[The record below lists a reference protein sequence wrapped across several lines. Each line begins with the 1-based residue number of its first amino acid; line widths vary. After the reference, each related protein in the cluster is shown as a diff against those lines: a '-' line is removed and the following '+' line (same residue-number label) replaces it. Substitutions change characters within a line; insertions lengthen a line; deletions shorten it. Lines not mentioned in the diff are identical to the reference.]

1 MVGVGAGR
9 VRILEWGVVEVD
21 RVQRLHLLVWS
32 SAKPKAASGRVGGRG
47 VQTVERRALELCRVD
62 NSCRNALWRWQKE
75 TMTVLTNTSGSPF
88 YFPAFLLFGHLAIS
102 YLGILLL
109 IES

>member
-9 VRILEWGVVEVD
+9 VRILEWGAVEVD

-47 VQTVERRALELCRVD
+47 VQTSERDEPW
-62 NSCRNALWRWQKE
+62 S
-75 TMTVLTNTSGSPF
+75 S
-88 YFPAFLLFGHLAIS
+88 
-102 YLGILLL
+102 
-109 IES
+109 IEWTIAVVTHCGDGKRKQ